1 MGERRKILEKCDGST
16 ACRAHV
22 MVSDY
27 EFKVKLVQVNCIVVW
42 SRHKLRLVVLFGQEG
57 PTEGAS

>member
-1 MGERRKILEKCDGST
+1 MGERRKILQKCNGST

-27 EFKVKLVQVNCIVVW
+27 EFKVKLVQVNCIVG
-42 SRHKLRLVVLFGQEG
+42 LE
-57 PTEGAS
+57 